1 MKDKFKEMDPILSDV
16 LIKIINRYE
25 EGRKKYGGSMETN
38 VKPLV
43 NWILDAQEEAIDFVV
58 YLEKVK
64 KLLINDNNYD
74 KLYLHKSKQQK
85 NVS

>member
-16 LIKIINRYE
+16 LVKIINRYE

-38 VKPLV
+38 HKPLV

-58 YLEKVK
+58 YLEKVR
-64 KLLINDNNYD
+64 KLLTGDSNND
-74 KLYLHKSKQQK
+74 KLYLQKSKEQR

>member
-1 MKDKFKEMDPILSDV
+1 MKKFKKMDPILSDV

-38 VKPLV
+38 HKPLV
-43 NWILDAQEEAIDFVV
+43 TWILDAQEEAIDFVV

-64 KLLINDNNYD
+64 KLLTGDNNYD
-74 KLYLHKSKQQK
+74 KLYLQKSKQQR
-85 NVS
+85 NVY

>member
-16 LIKIINRYE
+16 LVKIINRYE

-38 VKPLV
+38 HKPLV
-43 NWILDAQEEAIDFVV
+43 TWILDAQEEAIDFVV

-64 KLLINDNNYD
+64 KLLTGDSNYD
-74 KLYLHKSKQQK
+74 KLYLQKSKQRR
-85 NVS
+85 NAS